1 MLTTITI
8 TIITDN
14 LYLDMNG
21 IVHSTTH
28 GNDGVTKKMD
38 EKLMMLGRR
47 DAPTQAG
54 NQKQNGHLNTSCH
67 PPLHFVPAGMFQYI
81 DNIVKIVRP
90 IDTLYMAIDGVAP
103 RAKLNQQ
110 RCVGSRQTV
119 CNPQQAF

>member
-1 MLTTITI
+1 MHTHSNITYRSKRERVKVLTTITI

-47 DAPTQAG
+47 DAHSKQATKKTKRS
-54 NQKQNGHLNTSCH
+54 N
-67 PPLHFVPAGMFQYI
+67 
-81 DNIVKIVRP
+81 
-90 IDTLYMAIDGVAP
+90 
-103 RAKLNQQ
+103 
-110 RCVGSRQTV
+110 
-119 CNPQQAF
+119 